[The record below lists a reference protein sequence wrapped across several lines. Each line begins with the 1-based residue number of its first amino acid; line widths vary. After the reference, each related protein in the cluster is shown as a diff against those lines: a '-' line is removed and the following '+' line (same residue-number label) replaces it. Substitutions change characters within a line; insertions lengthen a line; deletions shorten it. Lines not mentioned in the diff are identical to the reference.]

1 MILLTVTVY
10 FCFWNTFKQNF
21 FYIYINLFFIYFSL
35 AVLGLRCCV
44 RASRCGS
51 RASHCGGFSC
61 RGAWALGTWALVVV
75 ARGLWSTGSV
85 VVAHGLSCSASTD
98 GW

>member
-1 MILLTVTVY
+1 MCGLSPVAVSGLL
-10 FCFWNTFKQNF
+10 
-21 FYIYINLFFIYFSL
+21 I
-35 AVLGLRCCV
+35 AV
-44 RASRCGS
+44 
-51 RASHCGGFSC
+51 ASHCGGFSC